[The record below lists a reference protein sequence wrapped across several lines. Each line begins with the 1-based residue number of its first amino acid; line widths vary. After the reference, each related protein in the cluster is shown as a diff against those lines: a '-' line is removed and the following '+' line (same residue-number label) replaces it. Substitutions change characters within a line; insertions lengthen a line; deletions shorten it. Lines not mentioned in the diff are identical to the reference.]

1 MPDYTPDDEATR
13 LYARYKRARETEAEL
28 KDPVRDQAAID
39 LKAGVTVS
47 ELAKLTGLTPEF
59 FRRIARAE
67 GVERLRPPTVG
78 KLRQEES

>member
-39 LKAGVTVS
+39 LKAGATVS